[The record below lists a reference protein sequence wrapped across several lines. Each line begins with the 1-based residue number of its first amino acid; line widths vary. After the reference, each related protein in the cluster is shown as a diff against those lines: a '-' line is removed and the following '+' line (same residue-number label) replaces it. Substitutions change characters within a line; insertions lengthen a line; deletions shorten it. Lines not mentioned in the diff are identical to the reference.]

1 MADIINSLI
10 SSIYSKFNKR
20 YVNTFVPV
28 KRDLEHLDTQLSQ
41 NGMELL
47 GLLKSTAAN
56 LENMVG
62 KYPVLKELDE
72 VLYLKMLDV
81 ENAIFTVLVKEG
93 KIEIKPGFDGKIKPS
108 YVIPMYSFNVQH
120 LKQITDDGDLS
131 LSDVYRI
138 TRVLFIPFLQ
148 GLYNG
153 DYSSLPENKAYLQL
167 DNFIQVEVAGPEGLV
182 VEGFEG
188 PARATIVN
196 VDGQWLMFEGFQGD
210 PDIRYEMNIEQAV
223 KFAYLIS
230 VKIIGGAKRG
240 LSLPQLAGSVKEYN
254 DLKAEVTKYERSW
267 HNIEEYKN

>member
-10 SSIYSKFNKR
+10 SSTYSKFNKR

-28 KRDLEHLDTQLSQ
+28 KRDLESLDVPLSEKVT
-41 NGMELL
+41 ELFE
-47 GLLKSTAAN
+47 LLKSTATN

-72 VLYLKMLDV
+72 TLYLKILDEEKAV
-81 ENAIFTVLVKEG
+81 YTVLIQGGQIKV
-93 KIEIKPGFDGKIKPS
+93 KPGFDGNVKPS
-108 YVIPMYSFNVQH
+108 YVIPMYSFNVAH

-153 DYSSLPENKAYLQL
+153 DYSALPEDKAYLQL
-167 DNFIQVEVAGPEGLV
+167 DNFIQVEVVGTEGVV

-188 PARATIVN
+188 PARATVVN

-210 PDIRYEMNIEQAV
+210 PDIRYEMNMEQALR
-223 KFAYLIS
+223 FAYLIS
-230 VKIIGGAKRG
+230 VKIIGGAKKG
-240 LSLPQLAGSVKEYN
+240 LSLTQLAGSVKEYN